1 MEIREKMLWQIA
13 NTVMVNHQFID
24 TPEFCAEQA
33 EASLLLFKVSQRLD
47 IDIYRDFALRCFER
61 CVSQLPKISQK
72 VTAAGWA
79 ICRILNE
86 GWTFGDMD
94 AILHDVDKRIFP
106 VLNRDFDF
114 GDETKGNFILPHFY
128 LLERHKKDKN
138 YWTTQ
143 SDMIQNLKASI
154 NRHTEK
160 GGVFSILCQE
170 SIDRFLLHAG
180 VKTVFADSYPDTLYA
195 LSPEELTAQAW
206 RSLLYGQRIA
216 WTFSEKELAD
226 YIDRRIADFDATED
240 LNLQGI
246 LSIGLI
252 I

>member
-1 MEIREKMLWQIA
+1 MEIREKMSWQIA

-24 TPEFCAEQA
+24 TPDFCAEQA
-33 EASLLLFKVSQRLD
+33 EVSLLLFKVSQRLGV
-47 IDIYRDFALRCFER
+47 DIYHDFALRCFER

-72 VTAAGWA
+72 ATAAGWA

-86 GWTFGDMD
+86 GWMSGDMD
-94 AILHDVDKRIFP
+94 AILHDVDKRIVP
-106 VLNRDFDF
+106 VLSRNFDF

-128 LLERHKKDKN
+128 LLERHKNNKN

-143 SDMIQNLKASI
+143 SDMIRNLKASI

-160 GGVFSILCQE
+160 GGVFSVFCQE
-170 SIDRFLLHAG
+170 SIDRFLLYAG
-180 VKTVFADSYPDTLYA
+180 VKTVFTDNYPDTLHV

-226 YIDRRIADFDATED
+226 YIDRRIADFDVTED

-246 LSIGLI
+246 LGIGLI

>member
-1 MEIREKMLWQIA
+1 MLWQIA

-94 AILHDVDKRIFP
+94 AILHDVDKRIVP

-143 SDMIQNLKASI
+143 SDMI
-154 NRHTEK
+154 
-160 GGVFSILCQE
+160 
-170 SIDRFLLHAG
+170 
-180 VKTVFADSYPDTLYA
+180 
-195 LSPEELTAQAW
+195 
-206 RSLLYGQRIA
+206 
-216 WTFSEKELAD
+216 
-226 YIDRRIADFDATED
+226 
-240 LNLQGI
+240 
-246 LSIGLI
+246 
-252 I
+252 